1 MPRAPNHLPT
11 VTITISTTPQ
21 VQKYLVD
28 LLSTGLYGKNV
39 AEAAERLIAQSVERK
54 AVEGAL
60 PRRRRGR

>member
-1 MPRAPNHLPT
+1 MPRSPNPLPT
-11 VTITISTTPQ
+11 VTITVSTTPQ
-21 VQKYLVD
+21 VHRHLAR

-60 PRRRRGR
+60 PGGRRRR

>member
-1 MPRAPNHLPT
+1 MPRSPNRVPT

-21 VQKYLVD
+21 VRRYLGE

-60 PRRRRGR
+60 PRHRARR

>member
-1 MPRAPNHLPT
+1 MPRARNHVPT

-21 VQKYLVD
+21 VQRYLVD

>member
-1 MPRAPNHLPT
+1 MPRSANHLPT

-21 VQKYLVD
+21 VHQHLVR

-60 PRRRRGR
+60 PARRARR

>member
-1 MPRAPNHLPT
+1 MPRSRNHLPT

-21 VQKYLVD
+21 VQEHLVD

-60 PRRRRGR
+60 PRRKRGR

>member
-1 MPRAPNHLPT
+1 MPRARNHVPT
-11 VTITISTTPQ
+11 VTITVSTTPQ
-21 VQKYLVD
+21 VYDSLVR

-60 PRRRRGR
+60 PRERRRG

>member
-1 MPRAPNHLPT
+1 MPRLPNRVPT

-21 VQKYLVD
+21 VHRSLVR

-39 AEAAERLIAQSVERK
+39 AEAAERLIAQSIERK

-60 PRRRRGR
+60 PARR

>member
-1 MPRAPNHLPT
+1 MPRARNHLPT

-21 VQKYLVD
+21 VQRHLVD
-28 LLSTGLYGKNV
+28 LLATGLYGKNV

-60 PRRRRGR
+60 PRRRARR